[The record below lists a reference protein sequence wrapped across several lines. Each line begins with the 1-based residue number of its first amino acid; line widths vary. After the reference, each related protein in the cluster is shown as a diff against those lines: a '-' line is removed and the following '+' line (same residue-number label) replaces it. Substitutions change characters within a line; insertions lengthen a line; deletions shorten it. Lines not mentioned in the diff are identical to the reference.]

1 VEHGVS
7 GFLANLFQIL
17 ERSAFGL
24 LIRDAVL
31 LYPIANVVHVLSAL
45 VFFAS
50 VAVMDLRVLGALRED
65 ASEAVIARFRPVAI
79 GAFLVL
85 LASGTILFTPE
96 ASAII
101 KNPSFQIK
109 LALIAIGLL
118 NVVWLQHAL
127 RRGYPGMTAR
137 PARLPAA
144 LSLVVWLGVAAAGR
158 YIAYI

>member
-1 VEHGVS
+1 MEHGIPS
-7 GFLANLFQIL
+7 LLPNLFQLL
-17 ERSAFGL
+17 ERSGFGL

-31 LYPIANVVHVLSAL
+31 IYPIANVVHVLAAL

-50 VAVMDLRVLGALRED
+50 VAIMDLRVLGALRED
-65 ASEAVIARFRPVAI
+65 ASEAVIRRFRPVAI
-79 GAFLVL
+79 GAFCMLIG
-85 LASGTILFTPE
+85 SGIILFTPE

-109 LALIAIGLL
+109 LALIAIGLA
-118 NVVWLQHAL
+118 NVIWLERAL
-127 RRGYPGMTAR
+127 KRGYPGMTAR
-137 PARLPAA
+137 SARVPAA

>member
-7 GFLANLFQIL
+7 GFLANLFQLL
-17 ERSAFGL
+17 ERSGFGL

-31 LYPIANVVHVLSAL
+31 IYPIANVVHVLSAL

-50 VAVMDLRVLGALRED
+50 VAIMDLRVLGALRAD
-65 ASEAVIARFRPVAI
+65 AGEAVIARFRPVAL
-79 GAFLVL
+79 GAFCAL
-85 LASGTILFTPE
+85 LASGIVLFTPE

-109 LALIAIGLL
+109 LALIAIGAL
-118 NVVWLQHAL
+118 NVIWLERAL
-127 RRGYPGMTAR
+127 KRGYPGMTAHA
-137 PARLPAA
+137 ARVPAA
-144 LSLVVWLGVAAAGR
+144 LSLAVWLGVAAAGR

>member
-1 VEHGVS
+1 
-7 GFLANLFQIL
+7 LPDILQLL
-17 ERSAFGL
+17 ERSSFGL

-31 LYPIANVVHVLSAL
+31 IYPIANVVHVLAVL

-50 VAVMDLRVLGALRED
+50 VAIMDLRVLGALRDD
-65 ASEAVIARFRPVAI
+65 AAEAVIARFRPVAI
-79 GAFLVL
+79 TAFCVL
-85 LASGTILFTPE
+85 LLSGIVLFTPE

-118 NVVWLQHAL
+118 NVLWLERAL
-127 RRGYPGMTAR
+127 RGGYPGMTAR
-137 PARLPAA
+137 GARVPAA
-144 LSLVVWLGVAAAGR
+144 LSLVVWIGVAAAGR

>member
-1 VEHGVS
+1 VEHDVS
-7 GFLANLFQIL
+7 GFLANLFQPL
-17 ERSAFGL
+17 ERSGFGL

-31 LYPIANVVHVLSAL
+31 IYPIANVVHVLSAL

-50 VAVMDLRVLGALRED
+50 VAIMDLRVLGALRGD
-65 ASEAVIARFRPVAI
+65 ASEAVIARFRPAAL
-79 GAFLVL
+79 GAFAALV
-85 LASGTILFTPE
+85 ASGIVLFTPE
-96 ASAII
+96 ASAIV

-118 NVVWLQHAL
+118 NVIWLERAL

-137 PARLPAA
+137 SARGPAA
-144 LSLVVWLGVAAAGR
+144 ISLVVWLGVAAAGR

>member
-1 VEHGVS
+1 MEHDVF
-7 GFLANLFQIL
+7 GFLPNLFQIL

-31 LYPIANVVHVLSAL
+31 IYPIANVVHVLAVL

-50 VAVMDLRVLGALRED
+50 VAIMDLRVLGALRAD
-65 ASEAVIARFRPVAI
+65 AGAAVIARFRPVAL
-79 GAFLVL
+79 GAFCAL
-85 LASGTILFTPE
+85 LASGIVLFTPE

-109 LALIAIGLL
+109 LALIAIGAL
-118 NVVWLQHAL
+118 NVIWLERAL
-127 RRGYPGMTAR
+127 KRGYPGMTAR
-137 PARLPAA
+137 TARIPAA

>member
-1 VEHGVS
+1 MEHDVF
-7 GFLANLFQIL
+7 GFLPNLFQLL
-17 ERSAFGL
+17 ERSGFGL

-31 LYPIANVVHVLSAL
+31 IYPIANVVHVLAAL

-50 VAVMDLRVLGALRED
+50 VAIMDLRVLGALRAD
-65 ASEAVIARFRPVAI
+65 AGEAVIARFRPVAI
-79 GAFLVL
+79 GAFCVL
-85 LASGTILFTPE
+85 LASGLILFTPE

-118 NVVWLQHAL
+118 NVIWLERAL
-127 RRGYPGMTAR
+127 KRGYPGMTAR
-137 PARLPAA
+137 SARAPAVI
-144 LSLVVWLGVAAAGR
+144 SLVVWLGVAAAGR

>member
-1 VEHGVS
+1 VEHDVF
-7 GFLANLFQIL
+7 GFLPNLFQLL
-17 ERSAFGL
+17 ERSGFGL

-31 LYPIANVVHVLSAL
+31 IYPIANVVHVLAAL

-50 VAVMDLRVLGALRED
+50 VAIMDLRVLGALRAD
-65 ASEAVIARFRPVAI
+65 AGEAVIARFRPVAI
-79 GAFLVL
+79 GAFCVL
-85 LASGTILFTPE
+85 LASGLILFTPE

-118 NVVWLQHAL
+118 NVIWLERAL
-127 RRGYPGMTAR
+127 KRGYPGMTAR
-137 PARLPAA
+137 SARAPAVI
-144 LSLVVWLGVAAAGR
+144 SLVVWLGVAAAGR

>member
-1 VEHGVS
+1 VEHDVF
-7 GFLANLFQIL
+7 GFLPNLFQLL
-17 ERSAFGL
+17 ERSGFGL

-31 LYPIANVVHVLSAL
+31 IYPIANVVHVLAVL

-50 VAVMDLRVLGALRED
+50 IAIMDLRVLGALRDD
-65 ASEAVIARFRPVAI
+65 ASEAVIRRFRPIAI
-79 GAFLVL
+79 GAFCVL
-85 LASGTILFTPE
+85 LASGIILFTPE

-118 NVVWLQHAL
+118 NVIWLEWAL
-127 RRGYPGMTAR
+127 KRGYPGMTAR
-137 PARLPAA
+137 GARVPAA
-144 LSLVVWLGVAAAGR
+144 ISLVVWLGVAAAGR